1 MNTEMKTASQA
12 RRQMALIA
20 GSSLILMALL
30 AGVGYGYAFET
41 LYVEGDTLATFQ
53 QFNQTPSLVY
63 WVVATFVGILLLDV
77 VVGWALYGFFY
88 STNSHLSMLAA
99 VLRWVYSF
107 SLGTALLPLLPLL
120 DSAKMQKAAEVMAHL
135 EDFLRVWS
143 LGLILFGVHLLVL
156 GYLILKSPK
165 IPKWLGSMVC
175 FAGICY
181 VGIHAAQQII
191 ADFSVYRKQIET
203 MLSAPMALGELSL
216 AIWLLV
222 RGGKG

>member
-1 MNTEMKTASQA
+1 MGVTENRKRS
-12 RRQMALIA
+12 MALLA
-20 GSSLILMALL
+20 GSSLILMVLL

-41 LYVEGDTLATFQ
+41 LYVEGDTWATFQ
-53 QFNQTPSLVY
+53 QFHQSPSLVY

-88 STNSHLSMLAA
+88 STHSHLSMLAA
-99 VLRWVYSF
+99 VLRWVYSLL
-107 SLGTALLPLLPLL
+107 LGAALLPLLPLL
-120 DSAKMQKAAEVMAHL
+120 DSARMQKAAEVMAHL
-135 EDFLRVWS
+135 EDFLRAWS

-156 GYLILKSPK
+156 GYLIVMSPK
-165 IPKWLGSMVC
+165 TPKWLGFLVC

-191 ADFSVYRKQIET
+191 ADFAVYRKQIET